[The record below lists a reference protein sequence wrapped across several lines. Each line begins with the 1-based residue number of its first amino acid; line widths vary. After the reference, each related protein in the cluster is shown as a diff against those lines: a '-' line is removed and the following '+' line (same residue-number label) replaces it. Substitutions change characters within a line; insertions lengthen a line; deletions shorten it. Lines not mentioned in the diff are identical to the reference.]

1 MNLKNR
7 ILQYY
12 LSFLNETPATIRAF
26 LRNALIVFAIWK
38 VVYLFFLLDA
48 RILDKPLTD
57 HVGNSTAWFLNHCT
71 PLDGFTATAIEKQS
85 IFEGQIK
92 FSEVSQVRHHG
103 EDILLIADGCN
114 GLELIVLFIGFIL
127 CFPSS
132 IYKKIVFIL
141 FGVAIIDLANILRC
155 GGLVFIKRFYDY
167 DLFQFAHHY
176 GFKITLYGIIF
187 MLWMLF
193 TKNIKIK
200 NVVI

>member
-1 MNLKNR
+1 MNMKNR

-12 LSFLNETPATIRAF
+12 QSFLNETPATIRAF

-85 IFEGQIK
+85 IFEGQMQFYK
-92 FSEVSQVRHHG
+92 VSQVRHHG
-103 EDILLIADGCN
+103 EDILLIADPCN

-132 IYKKIVFIL
+132 IYKKIFFIL